1 MTNRTQEIAQDLLR
15 LSAQKLWA
23 ERANPVSLPI
33 GTWIACFRTDDHLT
47 WRSTDGVWQAQ
58 LERSSNG
65 GHVSL
70 AFFCR
75 EVFAGRFDNRGWHM
89 PRPRHRQRRPRPLV
103 RSMQLPLAS

>member
-1 MTNRTQEIAQDLLR
+1 MTDRGQKIADGLLR

-23 ERANPVSLPI
+23 ERANPMSMPI
-33 GTWIACFRTDDHLT
+33 GTWIGCFRTDDHLI

-58 LERSSNG
+58 LERSNRG

-75 EVFAGRFDNRGWHM
+75 ETRVGRFDDRGWHA
-89 PRPRHRQRRPRPLV
+89 PSAHRRHQRPRPLF
-103 RSMQLPLAS
+103 RSLPLPLAS

>member
-23 ERANPVSLPI
+23 ERANPTFMPT
-33 GTWIACFRTDDHLT
+33 GTWIGCFRTDDHLT

-58 LERSSNG
+58 LERSGSG

-75 EVFAGRFDNRGWHM
+75 EVYVGRFDQRGWHA
-89 PRPRHRQRRPRPLV
+89 PSAHRRQRRPRPLS
-103 RSMQLPLAS
+103 RSLPLPLAS